1 MSNKELVKSLNLQY
15 RMGRP
20 SNSAAEAGVVWRSFD
35 SWFAWGEIKYPSSG
49 YQLNETADF
58 AKKLFGATRK
68 DQEKQTLPAS
78 IINLNISSNKH
89 GVALFRAWNNSVD
102 VFGPASGIV
111 FSSCAVDR
119 ALRCSYLT
127 DGASDERT
135 NAGCGRSYLHKV
147 RSEDADACRLDGL
160 MFLSANENVATHRDM
175 TLSVN
180 GSDPTGPTAS
190 GAEAELLFNRKNP
203 LAGVNICEGKTKD
216 ELNQRIVEQ
225 DMREEYSDLPGLR
238 SNLTKG
244 CRDFLDRYSW
254 PSDVL
259 FKGSPP
265 FFESPGYYGTLGEA
279 NRTRP
284 RPQLKQMLRW
294 QSLLATSTWSATLG
308 FTPDRFNEW
317 IYNELVI
324 DAATIDGVI
333 KGDDDRCKGG
343 IAALVCVCGEH
354 DHFFVDEVG
363 RCMHVTFMFELAYPG
378 VAVPPLIWID
388 LKNSSAPFGTSCDK
402 PDVCGSGKNHSR
414 IDEG

>member
-1 MSNKELVKSLNLQY
+1 
-15 RMGRP
+15 MGRP

-35 SWFAWGEIKYPSSG
+35 SWLFNRSSSIG
-49 YQLNETADF
+49 YQVNETTDF

-68 DQEKQTLPAS
+68 DQEQQTLPAS

-89 GVALFRAWNNSVD
+89 GVALFRAWNSSEG

-119 ALRCSYLT
+119 ALRCSYLN
-127 DGASDERT
+127 DGSTDERT
-135 NAGCGRSYLHKV
+135 NAGCGRSYLHNV
-147 RSEDADACRLDGL
+147 RIKDADACRLDGL
-160 MFLSANENVATHRDM
+160 MFLPANENLATHRDM
-175 TLSVN
+175 TLRVH
-180 GSDPTGPTAS
+180 GSDPIGLTAS

-203 LAGVNICEGKTKD
+203 LAGVKIREGKTKE
-216 ELNQRIVEQ
+216 ELNKRIVEQ
-225 DMREEYSDLPGLR
+225 DMRKEYSDLPDLR

-244 CRDFLDRYSW
+244 CRDFLDRFSW
-254 PSDVL
+254 PSEVV

-265 FFESPGYYGTLGEA
+265 FFECPGYYGTLDYA

-317 IYNELVI
+317 LYNELVI
-324 DAATIDGVI
+324 DAPTIDGMI
-333 KGDDDRCKGG
+333 KGEDGRCKGG
-343 IAALVCVCGEH
+343 IAALVRICGEH
-354 DHFFVDEVG
+354 DPFFVDEVG
-363 RCMHVTFMFELAYPG
+363 RCMNLTSMFELAYPG

-402 PDVCGSGKNHSR
+402 PDVCGSGKKHFR
-414 IDEG
+414 VDEGGHKLVRLNKSGFSKS